1 MDYLIIFIV
10 GGFVGSLA
18 AIFVLCA
25 FAISKTEDQ
34 LFSNDRRAEYEGFLK
49 KQSFYNQLLYI
60 HGERLFIFDQGIGY
74 RSETVQVGYVC
85 FCYGDRE
92 FVL

>member
-10 GGFVGSLA
+10 GALVGLLIA
-18 AIFVLCA
+18 VFVLCA
-25 FAISKTEDQ
+25 LAISKTEKDV
-34 LFSNDRRAEYEGFLK
+34 FSKDRRAEYEGFLK